1 MSLSD
6 TDRTALELAGAT
18 YKYPAV
24 RESHAREQLDLS
36 PAAFWQKVNALLDEP
51 AAEAEMPLVV
61 RRLRR
66 MRAARR
72 DARSAQPVRH

>member
-1 MSLSD
+1 M
-6 TDRTALELAGAT
+6 TDDDRLALELAGAH
-18 YKYPAV
+18 YKYAAV
-24 RESHAREQLDLS
+24 RETHARERLGLS

-66 MRAARR
+66 LRAARR
-72 DARSAQPVRH
+72 DARSARRLEA